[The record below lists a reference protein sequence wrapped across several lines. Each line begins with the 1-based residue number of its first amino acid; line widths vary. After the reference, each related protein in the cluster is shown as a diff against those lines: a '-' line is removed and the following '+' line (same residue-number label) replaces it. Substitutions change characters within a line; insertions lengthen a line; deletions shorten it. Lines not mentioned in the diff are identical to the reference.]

1 MQHLWHTKADRIG
14 PPAQMAHIWHTNGTE
29 MAHRII
35 LFNYKF
41 AAKKHYF
48 IHKLKQHIMKT
59 RIFLMMLLAIA
70 SVGAKADEVRCILP
84 WGADEPWQMKY
95 VLQSGGSYTEPENDA
110 AGLAWTQLGYDDSQ
124 WETLTGP
131 IGSGDDTW
139 LCYNLRRTFT
149 LDQVEEK
156 GYVFAIN
163 VDDGGKVFINNQ
175 FVLESDANHPVEYFH
190 LDASLFREGENQLA
204 ILFSKS
210 FEPNYLDYALF
221 SGYPA
226 GYETTIDNIVYR
238 INDDGKTVTAKG
250 RAEGYDPS
258 YLRFPETIT
267 IGDEDY
273 PVTGTDYSGFQSEN
287 LTSVFI
293 PKTMTG
299 EIGFGG
305 ARNIDYIEVDPENP
319 VYDSRNDCNCIIRT
333 ATNEVVRAS
342 NKGIIPP
349 SCTAVNLA
357 AFGNCRHMFIPKHI
371 TSISNPWDANV
382 ETIAVEEGNSVYD
395 SRENC
400 NCIIETSNNRLIAAG
415 SKFNIPNSVVSFGP
429 YSLMGRSGVKDFYQE
444 YPPKLT
450 VYWEIRGSEIT
461 LKVPE
466 GSIPRYLYQG
476 WGDEFCQITDG
487 TNTYYGCGRIQG
499 DTWFAPHIEA
509 INFTTEQAGE
519 EVTLS
524 VVLNADQPVTA
535 FQFDLYLP
543 EGMEMTF
550 DEDDYENILLST
562 ARTTERK
569 HTLTSQQMPDGAW
582 RVICYSDKNNTFAG
596 NEGEV
601 CAIRVKTSAD
611 MANGGHPITLRNITT
626 TYVNG
631 EGKGQIQRDIITTY
645 VNFFTPDFPPL
656 GDANGDKQV
665 NVTDITTVVSHILGN
680 NPTKFIFAL
689 ADAYPDGT
697 INVTDI
703 AATVDIIM
711 NESEPNQAPRRN
723 ARRNARKRTDEE
735 ATTASLEVIPFAIAP
750 GEEKDVEVVLN
761 NPDNEF
767 TGLQFDLAL
776 PEGISLVSDED
787 GYFVSLGSRTTS
799 RKHTI
804 EAQQRADGTIRVMA
818 YSNRNSNFS
827 GSEGD
832 VVVLTLKADDNLTA
846 GVYNLQLKGIVLSQ
860 ANAGEINQVEPADY
874 EGSILS
880 GTLAENPV
888 IKGDITA
895 EAANIISA
903 AVTKDVTHIDL
914 TSATK
919 VAADAEFT
927 TANPNTLIL
936 APAET
941 QNTGKNVVAG
951 DVCANLVL
959 SDASTF
965 ATPKTFTASQVSFS
979 TNVNEYKTLTLPFNA
994 DVPEGFSASNATS
1007 VTGTTV
1013 NLESTSTINANSPV
1027 LIEGEGTLELKA
1039 TNAVVNA
1046 TGDAALT
1053 NGMLSGTFK
1062 SIPAPVGSYVLQK
1075 HSGLTGF
1082 YLVADVQP
1090 TVGAFRAHLNVTES
1104 GVKLYTFGDEA
1115 TGISLTPALSE
1126 EGTTY
1131 YYNVS
1136 GQRMSRMQR
1145 GINIVN
1151 GKKII
1156 Y

>member
-1 MQHLWHTKADRIG
+1 MKNMKKLFFSMMFLAGALCTW
-14 PPAQMAHIWHTNGTE
+14 AQTVVIDHVRYVVNSENIRDYIDGFDYDPNEAGN
-29 MAHRII
+29 A
-35 LFNYKF
+35 F
-41 AAKKHYF
+41 AACW
-48 IHKLKQHIMKT
+48 
-59 RIFLMMLLAIA
+59 
-70 SVGAKADEVRCILP
+70 EVDWNGER
-84 WGADEPWQMKY
+84 
-95 VLQSGGSYTEPENDA
+95 
-110 AGLAWTQLGYDDSQ
+110 
-124 WETLTGP
+124 
-131 IGSGDDTW
+131 
-139 LCYNLRRTFT
+139 
-149 LDQVEEK
+149 LDPTSIS
-156 GYVFAIN
+156 F
-163 VDDGGKVFINNQ
+163 
-175 FVLESDANHPVEYFH
+175 LESVNI
-190 LDASLFREGENQLA
+190 EGV
-204 ILFSKS
+204 
-210 FEPNYLDYALF
+210 DY
-221 SGYPA
+221 
-226 GYETTIDNIVYR
+226 
-238 INDDGKTVTAKG
+238 TVTSISPWNWG
-250 RAEGYDPS
+250 
-258 YLRFPETIT
+258 
-267 IGDEDY
+267 
-273 PVTGTDYSGFQSEN
+273 VN
-287 LTSVFI
+287 LKSVFI
-293 PKTMTG
+293 PKT
-299 EIGFGG
+299 IRYDAPFFGSP
-305 ARNIDYIEVDPENP
+305 NIEQIVVDAENP
-319 VYDSRNDCNCIIRT
+319 WFDSRDNCNGIIRT
-333 ATNEVVRAS
+333 ADNVLVRAS
-342 NKGIIPP
+342 NNFVGPSSVSVVGSGAFGYCTTVNISKYITEFQDFVPNSGDPRGILSNATSLNVDEENPRYYSPENSLCLMEKGTDKLLTTSPFATIPDNVA
-349 SCTAVNLA
+349 SFGEYSLVNL
-357 AFGNCRHMFIPKHI
+357 P
-371 TSISNPWDANV
+371 
-382 ETIAVEEGNSVYD
+382 
-395 SRENC
+395 
-400 NCIIETSNNRLIAAG
+400 AG
-415 SKFNIPNSVVSFGP
+415 TVIN
-429 YSLMGRSGVKDFYQE
+429 YSSEF
-444 YPPKLT
+444 PAPLT
-450 VYWEIRGSEIT
+450 VDLTMGSNYCI

-466 GSIPRYLYQG
+466 GTIPRYIYQG
-476 WGDEFCQITDG
+476 WGDKFKAITDD
-487 TNTYYGCGRIQG
+487 TYTYYGRPDG
-499 DTWFAPHIEA
+499 DTWFAPHIETV
-509 INFTTEQAGE
+509 NFPADKAGE

-524 VVLNADQPVTA
+524 VVLNADRPVTA

-550 DEDDYENILLST
+550 DEDEYENILLST

-582 RVICYSDKNNTFAG
+582 RVICYSDKNNTFEG
-596 NEGEV
+596 GEGEV
-601 CAIRVKTSAD
+601 CTITVKTNAS
-611 MANGGHPITLRNITT
+611 MANGSYPIVFKNMTT
-626 TYVNG
+626 TYITEG
-631 EGKGQIQRDIITTY
+631 EGTGQETRDQITTY
-645 VNFFTPDFPPL
+645 VNFFTPESPL
-656 GDANGDKQV
+656 YGDANGDGTV
-665 NVTDITTVVSHILGN
+665 NVTDITTIVSYILGN
-680 NPTKFIFAL
+680 NPTKFVFSM
-689 ADAYPDGT
+689 ADAYTDGA

-703 AATVDIIM
+703 AATVGIIM
-711 NESEPNQAPRRN
+711 NESSPQPAPRRN
-723 ARRNARKRTDEE
+723 ARRNARMRADEE
-735 ATTASLEVIPFAIAP
+735 TTTASLEVIPFAIAP

-761 NPDNEF
+761 NPDNAF

-827 GSEGD
+827 GTEGD
-832 VVVLTLKADDNLTA
+832 VVVLTLKADDNLAA

-919 VAADAEFT
+919 VAADAAFT

-959 SDASTF
+959 SDASAF
-965 ATPKTFTASQVSFS
+965 ATPKTFTANNVSFS

-1027 LIEGEGTLELKA
+1027 LIEGEGSLELKA

-1090 TVGAFRAHLNVTES
+1090 TVGAFRAHLNVTDS

>member
-1 MQHLWHTKADRIG
+1 
-14 PPAQMAHIWHTNGTE
+14 
-29 MAHRII
+29 
-35 LFNYKF
+35 
-41 AAKKHYF
+41 
-48 IHKLKQHIMKT
+48 MKT
-59 RIFLMMLLAIA
+59 KLFLTMLLAIA
-70 SVGAKADEVRCILP
+70 SVGAKADEVQCILP

-95 VLQSGGSYTEPENDA
+95 VLDTNQPNDD
-110 AGLAWTQLGYDDSQ
+110 WTTANYDDSE

-131 IGSGDDTW
+131 LANNSGSVVSGVAQYTW
-139 LCYNLRRTFT
+139 DERDISFNLRRTFT
-149 LDQVEEK
+149 LNEVNPE
-156 GYVFAIN
+156 GYTLAALHDSDMKIYIN
-163 VDDGGKVFINNQ
+163 GQLVVQHDYHGSEQICGT
-175 FVLESDANHPVEYFH
+175 H
-190 LDASLFREGENQLA
+190 LDASFFQEGQNQLA
-204 ILFSKS
+204 IF
-210 FEPNYLDYALF
+210 FWGQGGPDYLDYALF
-221 SGYPA
+221 SGDYYDA
-226 GYETTIDNIVYR
+226 VYYNGIVVDGIRYK
-238 INDDGKTVTAKG
+238 INDDGKTVTAWERVG
-250 RAEGYDPS
+250 GYDPS

-267 IGDEDY
+267 FRDKDY
-273 PVTGTDYSGFQSEN
+273 PVTGIYDWGFVSEN

-293 PKTMTG
+293 PKTMTDG
-299 EIGFGG
+299 HFFSECF
-305 ARNIDYIEVDPENP
+305 NIDYIEVDPENP
-319 VYDSRNDCNCIIRT
+319 VYDSRDNCNCIIRT
-333 ATNEVVRAS
+333 ATNEVVRGS
-342 NKGIIPP
+342 NKGVIPT
-349 SCTAVNLA
+349 SCTGVGLG
-357 AFGNCRHMFIPKHI
+357 AFAYCRHLFIPKHI
-371 TSISNPWDANV
+371 ISISNPWDAGV
-382 ETIAVEEGNSVYD
+382 ETIVVEEGNSVYD

-400 NCIIETSNNRLIAAG
+400 NCIIETSNNRLIATG

-429 YSLMGRSGVKDFYQE
+429 YSLMGRSGVKDFNQE

-450 VYWEIRGSEIT
+450 VDWEIRGGDIT

-466 GSIPRYLYQG
+466 GSIPRYIYQG
-476 WGDEFCQITDG
+476 WGNYFKQITDG
-487 TNTYYGCGRIQG
+487 IHTYYCDRVQG
-499 DTWFAPHIEA
+499 DTWYAPHIEA
-509 INFTTEQAGE
+509 VDFTAEQAGE
-519 EVTLS
+519 EVTFS

-601 CAIRVKTSAD
+601 CTVRVKTSTD
-611 MANGGHPITLRNITT
+611 MANGGYPITFKNITT
-626 TYVNG
+626 TYVDG

-645 VNFFTPDFPPL
+645 VNFFTPDFPSL

-665 NVTDITTVVSHILGN
+665 NVTDITTVVSYILGN
-680 NPTKFIFAL
+680 NPTKFIFGL
-689 ADAYPDGT
+689 ADAYQDGT

-703 AATVDIIM
+703 TAIVDIIM
-711 NESEPNQAPRRN
+711 NESQPNQAPRRN
-723 ARRNARKRTDEE
+723 ARRNARMRADEGT
-735 ATTASLEVIPFAIAP
+735 TTASLEVIPFAIAP
-750 GEEKDVEVVLN
+750 GEEKEVEVVLN
-761 NPDNEF
+761 NPDDAF

-804 EAQQRADGTIRVMA
+804 EAQLQADGTIRVMA

-832 VVVLTLKADDNLTA
+832 VAILTLKADDQLKA
-846 GVYNLQLKGIVLSQ
+846 GVYDVQLHNIILSQ
-860 ANAGEINQVEPADY
+860 ANGGDIDQQEPADY

-895 EAANIISA
+895 EAANVISA

-914 TSATK
+914 TLAAK
-919 VAADAEFT
+919 VADDAVFT

-936 APAET
+936 ASAET
-941 QNTGKNVVAG
+941 QNTSKNVVAG
-951 DVCANLVL
+951 DICANLVL
-959 SDASTF
+959 SDASAF
-965 ATPKTFTASQVSFS
+965 AAPKAFTASQVSFS

-1046 TGDAALT
+1046 TGDAALI

-1075 HSGLTGF
+1075 QNGTAGF

-1090 TVGAFRAHLNVTES
+1090 TVNAFRAHLNVPNS
-1104 GVKLYTFGDEA
+1104 DVKLYTFGDEA
-1115 TGISLTPALSE
+1115 TGISLTPALLE
-1126 EGTTY
+1126 EGTI

-1136 GQRMSRMQR
+1136 GQRMSRMQK

-1151 GKKII
+1151 GKKIL

>member
-1 MQHLWHTKADRIG
+1 MKNMKKLFFSMMFLAGALCTW
-14 PPAQMAHIWHTNGTE
+14 AQTVVIDHVRYVVNSENIRDYIDGFDYDPNEAGN
-29 MAHRII
+29 A
-35 LFNYKF
+35 F
-41 AAKKHYF
+41 AACW
-48 IHKLKQHIMKT
+48 
-59 RIFLMMLLAIA
+59 
-70 SVGAKADEVRCILP
+70 EVDWNGER
-84 WGADEPWQMKY
+84 
-95 VLQSGGSYTEPENDA
+95 
-110 AGLAWTQLGYDDSQ
+110 
-124 WETLTGP
+124 
-131 IGSGDDTW
+131 
-139 LCYNLRRTFT
+139 
-149 LDQVEEK
+149 LDPTSIS
-156 GYVFAIN
+156 F
-163 VDDGGKVFINNQ
+163 
-175 FVLESDANHPVEYFH
+175 LESVNI
-190 LDASLFREGENQLA
+190 EGV
-204 ILFSKS
+204 
-210 FEPNYLDYALF
+210 DY
-221 SGYPA
+221 
-226 GYETTIDNIVYR
+226 
-238 INDDGKTVTAKG
+238 TVTSISPWNWG
-250 RAEGYDPS
+250 
-258 YLRFPETIT
+258 
-267 IGDEDY
+267 
-273 PVTGTDYSGFQSEN
+273 VN
-287 LTSVFI
+287 LKSVFI
-293 PKTMTG
+293 PKT
-299 EIGFGG
+299 IRYDAPFFGSP
-305 ARNIDYIEVDPENP
+305 NIEQIVVDAENP
-319 VYDSRNDCNCIIRT
+319 WFDSRDNCNGIIRT
-333 ATNEVVRAS
+333 ADNVLVRAS
-342 NKGIIPP
+342 NNFVGPSSVSVVGSGAFGYCTTVNISKYITEFQDFVPNSGDPRGILSNASSLNVNEENPRYYSPENSLCLMEKGTDKLLTTSPFATIPDNVA
-349 SCTAVNLA
+349 SFGEYSLVNL
-357 AFGNCRHMFIPKHI
+357 P
-371 TSISNPWDANV
+371 
-382 ETIAVEEGNSVYD
+382 
-395 SRENC
+395 
-400 NCIIETSNNRLIAAG
+400 AG
-415 SKFNIPNSVVSFGP
+415 TVIN
-429 YSLMGRSGVKDFYQE
+429 YSSEF
-444 YPPKLT
+444 PAPLT
-450 VYWEIRGSEIT
+450 VDLTMGSNYCI

-466 GSIPRYLYQG
+466 GTIPRYIYQG
-476 WGDEFCQITDG
+476 WGDKFKAITDD
-487 TNTYYGCGRIQG
+487 TYTYYGRPDG
-499 DTWFAPHIEA
+499 DTWFAPHIETV
-509 INFTTEQAGE
+509 NFPADKAGE

-524 VVLNADQPVTA
+524 VVLSADKPVTA

-550 DEDDYENILLST
+550 DEDDFENILLST

-582 RVICYSDKNNTFAG
+582 RVICYSDKNNTFEG
-596 NEGEV
+596 GEGEV
-601 CAIRVKTSAD
+601 CTITVKTNAS
-611 MANGGHPITLRNITT
+611 MANGSYPIVFKNMTT
-626 TYVNG
+626 TYITEG
-631 EGKGQIQRDIITTY
+631 EGTGQETRDQITTY
-645 VNFFTPDFPPL
+645 VNFFTPESPL
-656 GDANGDKQV
+656 YGDANGDGTV
-665 NVTDITTVVSHILGN
+665 NVTDITTIVSYILGN
-680 NPTKFIFAL
+680 NPTKFVFSM
-689 ADAYPDGT
+689 ADAYTDGA

-703 AATVDIIM
+703 AATVGIIM
-711 NESEPNQAPRRN
+711 NESSPQPAPRRN
-723 ARRNARKRTDEE
+723 ARRNARMRADEE
-735 ATTASLEVIPFAIAP
+735 TTTASLEVIPFAIAP
-750 GEEKDVEVVLN
+750 GENKEVEVVLN
-761 NPDNEF
+761 NPDDAF

-827 GSEGD
+827 GTEGD

-895 EAANIISA
+895 EAANVISA

-914 TSATK
+914 TLAAK
-919 VAADAEFT
+919 VADDAVFT

-941 QNTGKNVVAG
+941 QNTSKNVVAG
-951 DVCANLVL
+951 DICANLVL
-959 SDASTF
+959 NDASAF
-965 ATPKTFTASQVSFS
+965 AAPKTFTASKVSFS

-1027 LIEGEGTLELKA
+1027 LIEGEGSLELKA
-1039 TNAVVNA
+1039 TNAVVKA

-1075 HSGLTGF
+1075 HNGLTGF

>member
-1 MQHLWHTKADRIG
+1 
-14 PPAQMAHIWHTNGTE
+14 
-29 MAHRII
+29 
-35 LFNYKF
+35 
-41 AAKKHYF
+41 
-48 IHKLKQHIMKT
+48 MKT
-59 RIFLMMLLAIA
+59 KLFLTMLLAIA

-95 VLQSGGSYTEPENDA
+95 VLDTNQPNDD
-110 AGLAWTQLGYDDSQ
+110 WTTANYDDSE

-131 IGSGDDTW
+131 LSNLLGSAVDGVAQYTW
-139 LCYNLRRTFT
+139 DERDIRFNLRRTFT
-149 LDQVEEK
+149 LNEVNPE
-156 GYVFAIN
+156 GYTFAAIHDNDIKVYIN
-163 VDDGGKVFINNQ
+163 GQLVWEDTYHGGGICT
-175 FVLESDANHPVEYFH
+175 SH
-190 LDASLFREGENQLA
+190 LDASFFQEGENQLA
-204 ILFSKS
+204 IF
-210 FEPNYLDYALF
+210 FWGGTDQDYLDYALF
-221 SGYPA
+221 SGDYYDA
-226 GYETTIDNIVYR
+226 VYYGIVDGIVVDDIRYK
-238 INDDGKTVTAKG
+238 ISNDGKTVYADG
-250 RAEGYDPS
+250 RAGGYDPS

-267 IGDEDY
+267 IGDKEY
-273 PVTGTDYSGFQSEN
+273 PVSGINNWGFQSGN

-299 EIGFGG
+299 DVDFWG
-305 ARNIDYIEVDPENP
+305 APNIDYIEVDPENP
-319 VYDSRNDCNCIIRT
+319 VYDSRDNCNCIIRT
-333 ATNEVVRAS
+333 ATNEVVRGS
-342 NKGIIPP
+342 NKGVIPT
-349 SCTAVNLA
+349 SCTDVGLG
-357 AFGNCRHMFIPKHI
+357 AFGNCKHIFIPKHI
-371 TSISNPWDANV
+371 THVTNDYGWGNSSA
-382 ETIAVEEGNSVYD
+382 ETIVVEEGNYIYD

-400 NCIIETSNNRLIAAG
+400 NCIIETSTNRLIAAG
-415 SKFNIPNSVVSFGP
+415 SKFIIPNSVASFGP
-429 YSLMGRSGVKDFYQE
+429 NSLHYRTGVIDIYQE
-444 YPPKLT
+444 YPTKIFED
-450 VYWEIRGSEIT
+450 VDGGEIT
-461 LKVPE
+461 LQVPE
-466 GSIPRYLYQG
+466 GLIPRYLYQG
-476 WGDEFCQITDG
+476 WGNYFKQITDG
-487 TNTYYGCGRIQG
+487 IHTFYGRGRIQG
-499 DTWFAPHIEA
+499 DTWYAPHIEA
-509 INFTTEQAGE
+509 VDFTAEQAGE
-519 EVTLS
+519 EVTFS

-550 DEDDYENILLST
+550 DEDEYENILLSI

-569 HTLTSQQMPDGAW
+569 HTLTSQQTPDGAW

-601 CAIRVKTSAD
+601 CTIRVKTSAD

-626 TYVNG
+626 TFVGG
-631 EGKGQIQRDIITTY
+631 EGKGQILRDNITTY

-665 NVTDITTVVSHILGN
+665 NVTDITTVVSYILGN
-680 NPTKFIFAL
+680 NPTKFVFAL
-689 ADAYPDGT
+689 ADAYQDGT

-703 AATVDIIM
+703 TAIVDIIM
-711 NESEPNQAPRRN
+711 NESQPNQAPRRN
-723 ARRNARKRTDEE
+723 ARRNARMRADEE
-735 ATTASLEVIPFAIAP
+735 TTTASLEVIPFAIAP
-750 GEEKDVEVVLN
+750 GEEKEVEVVLN
-761 NPDNEF
+761 NPDDAF

-804 EAQQRADGTIRVMA
+804 EAQLQADGTIRVMA

-827 GSEGD
+827 GTEGD
-832 VVVLTLKADDNLTA
+832 VVVLTLKADDNLA
-846 GVYNLQLKGIVLSQ
+846 GGVYDLQLKDIVLSQ
-860 ANAGEINQVEPADY
+860 ANGNEINQIEPADY

-895 EAANIISA
+895 EAANVISA
-903 AVTKDVTHIDL
+903 AITKDVTHIDL
-914 TSATK
+914 TLAAK
-919 VAADAEFT
+919 VADDAVFT

-959 SDASTF
+959 SDASAF
-965 ATPKTFTASQVSFS
+965 AAPKAFTASQVRFS

-1007 VTGTTV
+1007 VTGSTV

-1046 TGDAALT
+1046 TGDAALI

-1075 HSGLTGF
+1075 QNGTAGF

-1090 TVGAFRAHLNVTES
+1090 TVNAFRAHLNVPNS
-1104 GVKLYTFGDEA
+1104 DVKLYTFGDEA
-1115 TGISLTPALSE
+1115 TGIGLTPALLE
-1126 EGTTY
+1126 EGTI

-1136 GQRMSRMQR
+1136 GQRMSRMQK

-1151 GKKII
+1151 GKKIL

>member
-1 MQHLWHTKADRIG
+1 MKNMKKLFFSMMFLAGALCTW
-14 PPAQMAHIWHTNGTE
+14 AQTVVIDHVRYVVNSENIRDYIDGFDYDPNEAGN
-29 MAHRII
+29 A
-35 LFNYKF
+35 F
-41 AAKKHYF
+41 AACW
-48 IHKLKQHIMKT
+48 
-59 RIFLMMLLAIA
+59 
-70 SVGAKADEVRCILP
+70 EVDWNGER
-84 WGADEPWQMKY
+84 
-95 VLQSGGSYTEPENDA
+95 
-110 AGLAWTQLGYDDSQ
+110 
-124 WETLTGP
+124 
-131 IGSGDDTW
+131 
-139 LCYNLRRTFT
+139 
-149 LDQVEEK
+149 LDPTSIS
-156 GYVFAIN
+156 F
-163 VDDGGKVFINNQ
+163 
-175 FVLESDANHPVEYFH
+175 LESVNI
-190 LDASLFREGENQLA
+190 EGV
-204 ILFSKS
+204 
-210 FEPNYLDYALF
+210 DY
-221 SGYPA
+221 
-226 GYETTIDNIVYR
+226 
-238 INDDGKTVTAKG
+238 TVTSISPWNWG
-250 RAEGYDPS
+250 
-258 YLRFPETIT
+258 
-267 IGDEDY
+267 
-273 PVTGTDYSGFQSEN
+273 VN
-287 LTSVFI
+287 LKSVFI
-293 PKTMTG
+293 PKTIRYDAPFWG
-299 EIGFGG
+299 SP
-305 ARNIDYIEVDPENP
+305 NIEQIVVDAENP
-319 VYDSRNDCNCIIRT
+319 RFDSRDNCNGIIRT
-333 ATNEVVRAS
+333 ADNVLVRAS
-342 NKGIIPP
+342 NNFVGPSSVSVVWSGAFRYCTTVNISKYITEFQDFVPNSGDPRGILSNATSLNVDEENPRYYSPENSLCLMEKGTDKLLTTSPFATIPDNVA
-349 SCTAVNLA
+349 SFGEYSLVNL
-357 AFGNCRHMFIPKHI
+357 P
-371 TSISNPWDANV
+371 
-382 ETIAVEEGNSVYD
+382 
-395 SRENC
+395 
-400 NCIIETSNNRLIAAG
+400 AG
-415 SKFNIPNSVVSFGP
+415 TVIN
-429 YSLMGRSGVKDFYQE
+429 YSSEF
-444 YPPKLT
+444 PAPLT
-450 VYWEIRGSEIT
+450 VDLTMGSNYCI

-466 GSIPRYLYQG
+466 GTIPRYIYQG
-476 WGDEFCQITDG
+476 WGDKFKAITDD
-487 TNTYYGCGRIQG
+487 TYTYYGRPDG
-499 DTWFAPHIEA
+499 DTWFAPHIETV
-509 INFTTEQAGE
+509 NFPADKAGE
-519 EVTLS
+519 EMTLS
-524 VVLNADQPVTA
+524 VVLNADRPVTA

-550 DEDDYENILLST
+550 DEDDFENILLST

-582 RVICYSDKNNTFAG
+582 RVICYSDKNNTFEG
-596 NEGEV
+596 GEGEV
-601 CAIRVKTSAD
+601 CTITVKTNAS
-611 MANGGHPITLRNITT
+611 MANGSYPIVFKNMTT
-626 TYVNG
+626 TYITEG
-631 EGKGQIQRDIITTY
+631 EGTGQETRDQITTY
-645 VNFFTPDFPPL
+645 VNFFTPESPL
-656 GDANGDKQV
+656 YGDANGDGTV
-665 NVTDITTVVSHILGN
+665 NVTDITTIVSYILGN
-680 NPTKFIFAL
+680 NPTKFVFSM
-689 ADAYPDGT
+689 ADAYTDGA

-703 AATVDIIM
+703 AATVGIIM
-711 NESEPNQAPRRN
+711 NESSPQPAPRRN
-723 ARRNARKRTDEE
+723 ARRNARMRADEE
-735 ATTASLEVIPFAIAP
+735 TTTASLEVIPFAIAP

-761 NPDNEF
+761 NPDNVF

-919 VAADAEFT
+919 VAADAAFT

-941 QNTGKNVVAG
+941 QNTSKNVVAG

-959 SDASTF
+959 SDASAF

-1027 LIEGEGTLELKA
+1027 LIEGEGSLELKA

-1090 TVGAFRAHLNVTES
+1090 TVGAFRAHLNVTDS